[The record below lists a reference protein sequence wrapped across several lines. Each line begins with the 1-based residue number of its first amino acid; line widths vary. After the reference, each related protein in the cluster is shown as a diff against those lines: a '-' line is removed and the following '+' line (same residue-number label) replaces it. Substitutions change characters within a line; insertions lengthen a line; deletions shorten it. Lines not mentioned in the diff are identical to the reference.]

1 MKKLLFVAFILSMIT
16 ACTKEY
22 KNAKV
27 VRDCT
32 GTYLQ
37 ISSKDYHVCNIEKT
51 NSYKDDETVKATF
64 SSVGE
69 CKGSAA
75 NQAVCLMYHENEGW
89 IEVKSI
95 KR

>member
-1 MKKLLFVAFILSMIT
+1 MKKLLLVVFVLPIIIS
-16 ACTKEY
+16 CTKEY
-22 KNAKV
+22 KTAKV

-37 ISSKDYHVCNIEKT
+37 ITGKDYHVCNIEKT

-64 SSVGE
+64 SSVSE

-75 NQAVCLMYHENEGW
+75 DQAVCLMYHENEGW